1 MKHTFLLALI
11 VLIASSV
18 LAQTPMPESVK
29 NYAAN
34 INDNGKS
41 LEPNDFAFGTAI
53 VEGTLYGLDT
63 KSLNQNNMPKI
74 TVEISDPFRD
84 FFQHYSATID
94 ETCHYEIRV
103 PMTMKHQ
110 LVWFMLDK
118 KSVRQMVISA
128 GRRVVVDYDM
138 TEQSNNLIPY
148 YSGENADINFAL
160 TDGFVEKF
168 DVDIFKGKDET
179 VAKFTA
185 AQYKDFVLK
194 AYHDYLK
201 RIDTKNVTKRAK
213 ELLTLE
219 LKCQCA
225 VTLAAMRRNV
235 ESAYRNA
242 HHIHGDEPIPGFVH
256 PAFDAAYLDYPQLLG
271 IDDVMMLY
279 SRFFGYIVS
288 TWNIC
293 YERVFYKYDWEDELV
308 PLLQKLWLELPSKEK
323 LTKAEKPLA
332 AVIAQKIA
340 DNDESRT
347 DEERIFEEKYE
358 EIIENKVDA
367 LAEKCAV
374 GADEFLEKFF
384 GKDGSYFEDFTNLQ
398 GLGLSYY
405 FGRQQVVP
413 DSVVAEIEQMRFPFY
428 AEYIKRKNAE
438 IIAQKVADTR
448 KDYYLHILG
457 ESVGDSLLVELLKG
471 SHGKVVFID
480 FWNTWCVGCRRAI
493 KIMEPMKND
502 FDGKDVDFLYI
513 ADETSPQDEYDKAIT
528 PMKGGHCRLTEN
540 EYQSLLQKFG
550 FTGIP
555 SYVIIGR
562 DGMVKDTHIGFRGAD
577 YYKKKI
583 EEALEN

>member
-1 MKHTFLLALI
+1 MKHTLLLALI

-18 LAQTPMPESVK
+18 LAQNPMPESVR

-53 VEGTLYGLDT
+53 VEGTLYGYDAKAT
-63 KSLNQNNMPKI
+63 DPNDVPEI

-84 FFQHYSATID
+84 FFQHYSAKID
-94 ETCHYEIRV
+94 ENCHYEIRV

-110 LVWFMLDK
+110 LVWVSLDH

-128 GRRVVVDYDM
+128 GKRVVLDYDM
-138 TEQSNNLIPY
+138 TEKSNNLTPY
-148 YSGENADINFAL
+148 YSGEKADINFAL
-160 TDGFVEKF
+160 TDGFVERF
-168 DVDIFKGKDET
+168 DVDIFNGKDET

-194 AYHDYLK
+194 AYDDYLK
-201 RIDTKNVTKRAK
+201 CIDTMKVTKRAK

-242 HHIHGDEPIPGFVH
+242 HHIHGDEPIEGFVH
-256 PAFDAAYLDYPQLLG
+256 PAFDVAYLDYPQLLG

-308 PLLQKLWLELPSKEK
+308 PLLQKLWTELPSKEK

-332 AVIAQKIA
+332 AVIARKIA

-358 EIIENKVDA
+358 ETIENQVDA

-405 FGRQQVVP
+405 IGRQQVVP
-413 DSVVAEIEQMRFPFY
+413 DSVIAEIEQMRFPFY
-428 AEYIKRKNAE
+428 AEYVKRKNAE

-448 KDYYLHILG
+448 SNYYSHITG
-457 ESVGDSLLVELLKG
+457 ESTGDSLLVELLKG

-502 FDGKDVDFLYI
+502 FEGKDVDFLYI
-513 ADETSPQDEYDKAIT
+513 ADETSPQDEYDKAIS
-528 PMKGGHCRLTEN
+528 PMKGRHCRLTEK

-550 FTGIP
+550 FSGIP
-555 SYVIIGR
+555 SYIIIGR
-562 DGMVKDTHIGFRGAD
+562 DGMVKDSHNGFRGAE
-577 YYKKKI
+577 YYKAKI
-583 EEALEN
+583 EAELKK